1 MFPDWIG
8 AVLNGTG
15 AIDWW
20 IHEFELWYKK
30 IKVRSSGDQLTMSWE
45 SLKRL
50 TLQYDGIWIDMSE
63 VSQPHTLSST

>member
-30 IKVRSSGDQLTMSWE
+30 IKVRLGSTQGRIQERADIVS
-45 SLKRL
+45 
-50 TLQYDGIWIDMSE
+50 QYDGIWIDMSE
-63 VSQPHTLSST
+63 VSQPSPLSQT